1 MKIRHDSRAL
11 PTGRITTNSFHVP
24 VYYPISAF
32 EKIAI
37 EAPYHELTNGGHIT
51 YVELDGDPTQN
62 LEAFEAVV
70 RAMKEA
76 GIGYGAINHPV
87 DRDPV
92 CGYTGIIGE
101 VCPRC
106 GRREGEGVPL
116 SKLQKLGLYKKLQ
129 QHHDRLSRRPCRRS
143 RPSAEYIENRQ
154 KVTGKG
160 AFYHGN

>member
-1 MKIRHDSRAL
+1 MEGKIRIAGTVGESIVDGPGFRYTLFVQGCPHGCPGCHNPQTHD
-11 PTGRITTNSFHVP
+11 
-24 VYYPISAF
+24 F
-32 EKIAI
+32 E
-37 EAPYHELTNGGHIT
+37 GGQDI
-51 YVELDGDPTQN
+51 ELDGDPTQN

-76 GIGYGAINHPV
+76 GIGYGAINHPI

-116 SKLQKLGLYKKLQ
+116 SKLQKLGLYKNYN
-129 QHHDRLSRRPCRRS
+129 STT
-143 RPSAEYIENRQ
+143 I
-154 KVTGKG
+154 G
-160 AFYHGN
+160 YHGDPAEEADRQPNTLKIVKK